1 MLSSCGP
8 WLLEYVFLLK
18 INIRWML
25 QILAWKGNQLKHV
38 IVIYGLIDVQNGK
51 KSAYAITEAQN

>member
-1 MLSSCGP
+1 M
-8 WLLEYVFLLK
+8 LK

-38 IVIYGLIDVQNGK
+38 IVIYGLMDVQVGK
-51 KSAYAITEAQN
+51 KSAFAITEAQK